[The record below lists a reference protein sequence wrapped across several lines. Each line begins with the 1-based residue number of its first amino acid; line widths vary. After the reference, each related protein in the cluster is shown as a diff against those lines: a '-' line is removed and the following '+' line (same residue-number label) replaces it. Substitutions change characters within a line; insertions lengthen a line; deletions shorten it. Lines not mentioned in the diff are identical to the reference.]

1 VFFLFDIASYIFNLW
16 VYFDIILKL
25 LFGKNTQKVNKQ
37 KIRDSK
43 NWVFDELNEIFN
55 FNFGV
60 KGWSANVLI
69 MLD

>member
-1 VFFLFDIASYIFNLW
+1 M
-16 VYFDIILKL
+16 YFDIILKL

-60 KGWSANVLI
+60 KGWFANVFI

>member
-1 VFFLFDIASYIFNLW
+1 